1 MSHRDTQRHRGVLE
15 RMDRETVLL
24 LHLLLIKGH
33 FYTGVSTYDTVSVYH
48 KVGDDAILPCGN
60 VVYPN
65 CSSTTWIYN
74 KHSSATTEL
83 VGHGKVKGRERA
95 GRLRVGSNCSLHISN
110 VHTED
115 AGSYTCQQ
123 YLHVGAAPY
132 GGDAPVRLS
141 VLSRS
146 PSSPVTELKPGS
158 TVTLHC
164 LLYTP
169 EGPGQCNK
177 DSAKTI
183 TLSWVDERDTP
194 LNKSRFK
201 IENWPPCNST
211 LTFSALHDGVYN
223 FCEDNKDQFYSIST
237 HLLIYS
243 ISTLL
248 LIYSRYHCWYSAW
261 LCDSV
266 FVCGCDSHIQEQ
278 RNRESPNSQSG
289 PWAKCRSCDLF

>member
-141 VLSRS
+141 VLSSTTSVRTTKTS
-146 PSSPVTELKPGS
+146 STASPPISSSTASPPSSSSTAELPVRL
-158 TVTLHC
+158 TVFFLV
-164 LLYTP
+164 L
-169 EGPGQCNK
+169 
-177 DSAKTI
+177 I
-183 TLSWVDERDTP
+183 TP
-194 LNKSRFK
+194 LVIGVAVLIKRRS
-201 IENWPPCNST
+201 
-211 LTFSALHDGVYN
+211 LTQTV
-223 FCEDNKDQFYSIST
+223 
-237 HLLIYS
+237 
-243 ISTLL
+243 
-248 LIYSRYHCWYSAW
+248 
-261 LCDSV
+261 
-266 FVCGCDSHIQEQ
+266 
-278 RNRESPNSQSG
+278 SG
-289 PWAKCRSCDLF
+289 LRK